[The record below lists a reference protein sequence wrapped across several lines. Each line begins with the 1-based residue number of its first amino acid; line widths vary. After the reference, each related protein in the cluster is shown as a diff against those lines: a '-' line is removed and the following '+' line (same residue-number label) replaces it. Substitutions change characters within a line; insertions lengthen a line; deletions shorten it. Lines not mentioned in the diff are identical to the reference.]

1 MTEPSKQRFF
11 ELIPS
16 GTNFPFVAHRWR
28 YILVSL
34 LLVLVSLGAMVYN
47 AATKGSALNY
57 GIDFAGGS
65 QVRIAFREGA
75 DIDVA
80 DVRAA
85 LDEFGYEGASAVVV
99 PDAEDEVLIRVKDTI
114 SISEEKV
121 AACEA
126 AAKQVGQARL
136 VEFHHPEGGS
146 KFFLKY
152 DTQPD
157 FLAVERALSA
167 AGCEGKADRGFGRE
181 GEIVVEYALVGIG
194 AKIAEQLDQKFGEG
208 TVDHI
213 VRSET
218 VGPKVGNQLKIDG
231 ARSMLFALGFI
242 FLYVMVRFDLRFAP
256 GGIVALTH
264 DAILVVGAFALTWK
278 EFSLQTVAA
287 LLTIVGYSINDTIV
301 VFDRVRERVALD
313 RDAPIEETTNRAL
326 NDTLSRTV
334 LTSGTTL
341 IVVLAI
347 YFLGSGAIRDFAFA
361 LIVGIVVGTYSSLF
375 IATPIFLWVNRRFY
389 RNRGHLEWAGDEGE
403 AGRPLLAEE
412 GAAVDEHTGRTIG
425 EERAEIRGEDLA
437 SGAVT
442 PDGRRRLSRRR
453 RRPKPPSDS

>member
-1 MTEPSKQRFF
+1 MAGPSKRRFF
-11 ELIPS
+11 ELVPS
-16 GTNFPFVAHRWR
+16 GTNVQFVAHRWR

-34 LLVLVSLGAMVYN
+34 LLIALSLGAMGYN
-47 AATKGSALNY
+47 AATRGSALNF

-65 QVRIAFREGA
+65 QVRIAFRKGA
-75 DIDVA
+75 GVDVGA
-80 DVRAA
+80 VRAA
-85 LDEFGYEGASAVVV
+85 LDEFGYEGASAVAV
-99 PDAEDEVLIRVKDTI
+99 PDAQDEVLIRVKDTL
-114 SISEEKV
+114 SISEDTET
-121 AACEA
+121 ACEA
-126 AAKQVGQARL
+126 AVQTVGDAHL
-136 VEFHHPEGGS
+136 VAFHHPKGGS
-146 KFFLKY
+146 KFFLTY
-152 DTQPD
+152 DAQPD
-157 FLAVERALSA
+157 YLAVERALSE

-181 GEIVVEYALVGIG
+181 GEIVVEYALIGIG
-194 AKIAEQLDQKFGEG
+194 AKIAEQLDEKFGEG

-218 VGPKVGNQLKIDG
+218 VGPKVGSQLKIDG
-231 ARSMLFALGFI
+231 ARSILFALGFI

-313 RDAPIEETTNRAL
+313 RDAPIEETTNAAL

-361 LIVGIVVGTYSSLF
+361 LIVGIIVGTYSSLY
-375 IATPIFLWVNRRFY
+375 IATPVFLWVNRRFY
-389 RNRGHLEWAGDEGE
+389 KNRGHLEWAEDGKPRG
-403 AGRPLLAEE
+403 PLLAEE
-412 GAAVDEHTGRTIG
+412 GAAVDEYTGRTIG
-425 EERAEIRGEDLA
+425 EERAEIRGEDIA
-437 SGAVT
+437 AGAVT

-453 RRPKPPSDS
+453 RPRPPAED